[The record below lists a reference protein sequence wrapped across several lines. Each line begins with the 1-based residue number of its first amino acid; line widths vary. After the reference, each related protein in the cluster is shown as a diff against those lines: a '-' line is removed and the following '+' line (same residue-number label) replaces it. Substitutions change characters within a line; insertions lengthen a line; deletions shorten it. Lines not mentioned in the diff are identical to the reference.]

1 MVPQGNDGPT
11 HSNGSLGQDA
21 LWLRSV
27 LENSSEIMKVVDLDG
42 TLRYA
47 NPAFERVLGHDPE
60 EVVGTM
66 NVLDFVHPDDLPRVL
81 EETRKAVDE
90 GGVATNKV
98 EYRFRHADGSY
109 KWVESVGT
117 YLPEGM
123 SVWGVV
129 VTVRDVTKRK
139 ESEERLRFQSRLLD
153 AVGQAV
159 VATDV
164 GGKVIYWNHGAEQ
177 IFGCPPG
184 EAMGRPAESFGI
196 SENLLEKVAES
207 GDGPGTGNSW
217 SRELTVLR
225 KDGGS
230 LPVLVTGTPLHDERG
245 DLVGII
251 CACTDLTERKE
262 AEEALKE
269 SEERFRSQSR
279 ELALLHR
286 VRSAVAR
293 ELDVSSVLT
302 RAVQAV
308 VEIFG
313 YNRLGAYLLEE
324 GELVLEHQVGYQEAI
339 ERIPITRGVCG
350 RVIRNGRPVL
360 VEDVGADPD
369 FVGTKE
375 GVTSEICVPLFHE
388 GEAVGCLDVESTGG
402 LKLSQNDL
410 RVMVAVCEHVGVAV
424 SRALLHD
431 RVRHSEQR
439 YRALTQNSSDLV
451 TMMEATGIVRYQSSA
466 IVRLLGYSP
475 AELLGENAFD
485 YVHPDDLRRVKVA
498 FAESLEDSRAR
509 PSAEYRFRHKNGS
522 WRWLESVG
530 ANLTDEPGVGCYVV
544 NSRDVTRRKE
554 AEDRLRDAEEK
565 YRTLVEQIPAIT
577 YMQKIS
583 CYSESVYVS
592 PQVMDVVGYTP
603 EECTSEPDLWAR
615 ILHPDDKERVL
626 AEDVRTNETGE
637 PFKME
642 YRQFAKDGHVVWI
655 RDEATLVR
663 DEEGRPLYWLGVQI
677 DITERRRAEKALGD
691 AEQRYRTL
699 VEQIPAVTYI
709 DPVDDPDTSLYTSP
723 QIERML
729 GYTPEEW
736 RERKLWP
743 ERLHPGDRERILA
756 ADARFEAGDG
766 EPFSEEYRLLAK
778 DGSVVWVRE
787 EAMLLKNEAGEP
799 LYWQGVFYNITD
811 RKALEAQLEHWAFHD
826 HLTDLPNRQ
835 LFMDRLRQALDRT
848 RRRKGQKVAVL
859 FIDLDEFKIIN
870 DSLGHEAGDLL
881 LTLIAQRLRHCLR
894 PGDSLARFGGDEFV
908 VLIEDIDD
916 LEEAV
921 QVAERITGELE
932 RPFVLEGNELFA
944 SSSIGIGLGNA
955 WTKTP
960 DSLLRDA
967 DTAMYRVKEEGGAF
981 RVFDP
986 TMYERAR
993 GRLEL
998 EGDLRRTLEAP
1009 DEQLFVFYQPMA
1021 SIPTGEIVGMEA
1033 LLRWDHPEHGRLT
1046 PSGFIPMAEETGLIV
1061 PMGRWVLREACRRA
1075 KEWRKRYPRNTPL
1088 TISVNLSAPQLRYP
1102 ELIDEVEET
1111 LRRVALDP
1119 ASLTLEIT
1127 ESVLV
1132 EVGGSSTWVL
1142 RRLKDLGVQL
1152 AIDDFGVGYS
1162 SLSYLRY
1169 LPVDRLKLDRVL
1181 VRNLDRDRTNLA
1193 IVRTA
1198 LDLGHALGI
1207 EVVAEGV
1214 ETQEEF
1220 EELRKLGCDVGQ
1232 GNYWW
1237 GARPSEEAEELLASK
1252 FPPQPDRQSR

>member
-1 MVPQGNDGPT
+1 MLWED
-11 HSNGSLGQDA
+11 DR
-21 LWLRSV
+21 WLRSV
-27 LENSSEIMKVVDLDG
+27 LENSSEIMKIVDLDG

-47 NPAFERVLGHDPE
+47 NPAFGRVFGYEPD

-66 NVLDFVHPDDLPRVL
+66 NVLDFVHENDLQRVL
-81 EETRKAVDE
+81 DETEKAVNE
-90 GGVATNKV
+90 GGTATNKV

-117 YLPEGM
+117 YLPGDD
-123 SVWGVV
+123 SAVWGVV
-129 VTVRDVTKRK
+129 ITVRDITKRK

-164 GGKVIYWNHGAEQ
+164 GRKVIYWNHGAEH
-177 IFGCPPG
+177 IFGCSSEG
-184 EAMGRPAESFGI
+184 AIGRPAKSFGI
-196 SENLLEKVAES
+196 SENLLEKVTEG
-207 GDGPGTGNSW
+207 GDGPGASNRW
-217 SRELTVLR
+217 SGELTVSR
-225 KDGGS
+225 KDGSS

-245 DLVGII
+245 DQVGII
-251 CACTDLTERKE
+251 CAFTELTERKE

-279 ELALLHR
+279 ELSLLHR
-286 VRSAVAR
+286 IRSAVAR

-302 RAVQAV
+302 RALQAV

-313 YNRLGAYLLEE
+313 YNRLGAYLLQD

-339 ERIPITRGVCG
+339 ERIPITRGICG
-350 RVIRNGRPVL
+350 RVVRTGHPAL

-369 FVGTKE
+369 FIGAKE

-388 GEAVGCLDVESTGG
+388 GEAVGCLIVKSTDG
-402 LKLSQNDL
+402 LKLTQNDL
-410 RVMVAVCEHVGVAV
+410 RVMVAVCEHVSVAV
-424 SRALLHD
+424 SRALLHA
-431 RVRHSEQR
+431 RVRHSEER
-439 YRALTQNSSDLV
+439 YRVLTQNSSDLV
-451 TMMEATGIVRYQSSA
+451 TLMEVTGIIRYQSPA
-466 IVRLLGYSP
+466 IVRMLGYSP
-475 AELLGENAFD
+475 VELLGKNAFD
-485 YVHPDDLRRVKVA
+485 YVHPDDLQMVETVYA
-498 FAESLEDSRAR
+498 DSLQDPSAQ

-530 ANLTDEPGVGCYVV
+530 TNLTGEPGVGNYVV

-554 AEDRLRDAEEK
+554 VEERLRATEEK

-577 YMQKIS
+577 YMAKTS
-583 CYSESVYVS
+583 RYSESIYVS

-603 EECTSEPDLWAR
+603 EECTSDPDLWAK

-677 DITERRRAEKALGD
+677 DITERKRAEKALGD

-729 GYTPEEW
+729 GYSPEEW

-799 LYWQGVFYNITD
+799 LYWQGVFYDITD

-908 VLIEDIDD
+908 VLIEDVDG

-921 QVAERITGELE
+921 RVAERITGELE
-932 RPFVLEGNELFA
+932 RPFVLEDNELFA

-1009 DEQLFVFYQPMA
+1009 DEQLSVFYQPMA
-1021 SIPTGEIVGMEA
+1021 SIPTGEIVGFEA

-1046 PSGFIPMAEETGLIV
+1046 PSEFIPMAEESGLIV
-1061 PMGRWVLREACRRA
+1061 PVGRWVLQEACRRA
-1075 KEWRKRYPRNTPL
+1075 KEWRERYPRSAPL
-1088 TISVNLSAPQLRYP
+1088 TMAVNLSARQLRYP

-1169 LPVDRLKLDRVL
+1169 LPVDRMKLDRVL
-1181 VRNLDRDRTNLA
+1181 VRNMDRDRTNLA

-1220 EELRKLGCDVGQ
+1220 EDLRKLGCDVGQ

-1237 GARPSEEAEELLASK
+1237 STRPSAEAEKLLASK
-1252 FPPQPDRQSR
+1252 RPPQPDRRSR